1 MKTTVLQEDL
11 LKGLTSASRFVA
23 PRAQLPILSN
33 ILFSAQKGKLTLGA
47 TNLETGISLAVGAKV
62 SKEGKTTV
70 PAKMIGE
77 LVSNIPPGKVVLEEA
92 AGLLKISSG
101 HFSAQLA
108 TIPANDFPEIPGGSG
123 KPNFSLP
130 REILDKLAVQVAFAA
145 STDEARP
152 ALTGILLLFEN
163 QGLQAVATDGFRLSL
178 KEFSFKKGKGGAG
191 EKLLLP
197 ARVIE
202 ELSRIIASDEVEIS
216 LLKKEGQVL
225 FAGDGVTL
233 SGRLLEGEFPDY
245 ERVLPKDTT
254 YQARTGKE
262 ELLRAVKAAAV
273 FAREAASVVRVKV
286 EEGQVKVS
294 AESQQYG
301 QEEMVVDAKTQGGE
315 LETALNYRYLLD
327 FLASISGEEVS
338 LETAGAASPVLFQDP
353 KDSSYRHLIMPV
365 RIQS

>member
-11 LKGLTSASRFVA
+11 LHGLTSVSRFVT
-23 PRAQLPILSN
+23 PRAQLPILAN
-33 ILFSAQKGKLTLGA
+33 ILFSVEKGKLTLSA
-47 TNLETGISLAVGAKV
+47 TNLETGISLTIGAKV
-62 SKEGKTTV
+62 TKEGKTTV
-70 PAKMIGE
+70 PAKILGE
-77 LVSNIPPGKVVLEEA
+77 LVSNISPGKVVLEET
-92 AGLLKISSG
+92 GGQLKISSSS
-101 HFSAQLA
+101 FSAQLS
-108 TIPANDFPEIPGGSG
+108 TIPANDFPELPKATG
-123 KPNFSLP
+123 KPSFSLP
-130 REILDKLAVQVAFAA
+130 REMLDQLATQVAFAA
-145 STDEARP
+145 SSDEARP
-152 ALTGILLLFEN
+152 ALTGILLLFKN

-178 KEFSFKKGKGGAG
+178 KEFAFKGRQG
-191 EKLLLP
+191 EGENLLLP

-202 ELSRIIASDEVEIS
+202 ELSRILGAVEVEIS
-216 LLKKEGQVL
+216 SLKKEGQVL
-225 FAGDGVTL
+225 FVGDGITL

-273 FAREAASVVRVKV
+273 FAREAASVVRVKI
-286 EEGQVKVS
+286 EDGKLRVS

-301 QEEMVVDAKTQGGE
+301 QEETVIDAKTEGGE

-327 FLASISGEEVS
+327 FLASIQGEEVS
-338 LETAGAASPVLFQDP
+338 IETAGPTSPVLFQDP